1 MCWLVAGLLGDSILL
16 LVLGDTR
23 EVPGWVW
30 LLLEA
35 GDGSWALGILCC
47 IRGEVD
53 RPVCPVYLREGEG
66 DLDFAPACEE
76 YRTTGGEGER
86 E

>member
-1 MCWLVAGLLGDSILL
+1 MDGGVSWLAPGLLGDGFLL
-16 LVLGDTR
+16 FVPGDTR
-23 EVPGWVW
+23 ELPGWVW
-30 LLLEA
+30 LLL
-35 GDGSWALGILCC
+35 DGSCIFCC

-66 DLDFAPACEE
+66 DLDFVAACEE
-76 YRTTGGEGER
+76 YRTGGEGER